1 MHWKTPREAVLL
13 LIKIVLALTGAIIVT
28 ATAMAILPID
38 DFSQRTLG
46 RAIQIIVFYSTWAIL
61 LFQLLSDNITFVR

>member
-1 MHWKTPREAVLL
+1 
-13 LIKIVLALTGAIIVT
+13 
-28 ATAMAILPID
+28 MAILPID

-61 LFQLLSDNITFVR
+61 LSQLLSDNITFVR